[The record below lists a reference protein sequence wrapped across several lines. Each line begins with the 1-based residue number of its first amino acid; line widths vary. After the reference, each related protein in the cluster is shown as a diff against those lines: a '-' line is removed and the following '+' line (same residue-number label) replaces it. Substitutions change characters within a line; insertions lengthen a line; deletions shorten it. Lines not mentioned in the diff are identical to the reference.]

1 MLKITCKYYKRA
13 INFFKLLNQMTCS
26 EIKIFNKLEKKER
39 VMIKKPSLKLIIL
52 KINPLLAVF

>member
-1 MLKITCKYYKRA
+1 
-13 INFFKLLNQMTCS
+13 MTCS